1 MPSCHGILL
10 PICEA
15 RADIHTGPSSS
26 TAGQLPCVPGE
37 ATNDRDAVDPRH
49 AIRGLR
55 SSIRTLS
62 RLPLLK
68 RRVDS
73 GAVRIMPPPAGL
85 VRLRRL
91 SEFLRRVRQV
101 IGIAG
106 GAQSWGSL
114 KSDEAH

>member
-1 MPSCHGILL
+1 
-10 PICEA
+10 
-15 RADIHTGPSSS
+15 
-26 TAGQLPCVPGE
+26 
-37 ATNDRDAVDPRH
+37 
-49 AIRGLR
+49 
-55 SSIRTLS
+55 
-62 RLPLLK
+62 
-68 RRVDS
+68 
-73 GAVRIMPPPAGL
+73 MPPPAGL

>member
-1 MPSCHGILL
+1 MASYYQSAKLELIYTQDPPVPRPASC
-10 PICEA
+10 
-15 RADIHTGPSSS
+15 RACLVKQRTTG
-26 TAGQLPCVPGE
+26 T
-37 ATNDRDAVDPRH
+37 
-49 AIRGLR
+49 R
-55 SSIRTLS
+55 SSIRATLFVASVRQSARS

>member
-1 MPSCHGILL
+1 M
-10 PICEA
+10 
-15 RADIHTGPSSS
+15 
-26 TAGQLPCVPGE
+26 PGE
-37 ATNDRDAVDPRH
+37 ATNERTT
-49 AIRGLR
+49 GTR
-55 SSIRTLS
+55 SIPATLFAAS
-62 RLPLLK
+62 VRQSARSDRLPLLK